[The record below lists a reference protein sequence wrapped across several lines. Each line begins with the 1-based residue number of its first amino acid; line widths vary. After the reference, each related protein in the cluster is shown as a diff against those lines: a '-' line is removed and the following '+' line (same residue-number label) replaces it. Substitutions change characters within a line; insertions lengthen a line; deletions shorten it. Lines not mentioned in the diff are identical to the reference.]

1 MLNLTGTYECKM
13 DAKGRLMLPTALK
26 KQLAP
31 ELQDGFVVKR
41 AVFNA
46 CLELYPMAQW
56 DLLMQRM
63 NKLNRFN
70 KKNNDFI
77 RKFTAGV
84 KLVEIDTAGRLLVP
98 KDLMAFAKLE
108 KEIVLSSAINIVEIW
123 DKESYENII
132 AAGSEDFADQAQ
144 DVMGDIMDIPDGL
157 S

>member
-1 MLNLTGTYECKM
+1 MLNITGTYECKM

-41 AVFNA
+41 AVFNS

-84 KLVEIDTAGRLLVP
+84 KIVEIDTAGRLLVP
-98 KDLMAFAKLE
+98 KDLVEFAQLE

-123 DKESYENII
+123 DKDSYENII
-132 AAGSEDFADQAQ
+132 AAGGEDFENQAQ
-144 DVMGDIMDIPDGL
+144 EVMGDIIEIPDGL

>member
-13 DAKGRLMLPTALK
+13 DTKGRLMLPTALQR
-26 KQLAP
+26 QLAP

-56 DLLMQRM
+56 NLLMQRM

-98 KDLMAFAKLE
+98 KDLVGFANLE

-123 DKESYENII
+123 DKESYEKTI
-132 AAGSEDFADQAQ
+132 ADGSEDFADQAQ
-144 DVMGDIMDIPDGL
+144 EVMGDIMDIPDGL

>member
-1 MLNLTGTYECKM
+1 M

-41 AVFNA
+41 AVFNK

-84 KLVEIDTAGRLLVP
+84 KIVEIDTAGRLLVP
-98 KDLMAFAKLE
+98 KDLVEFAQLE

-123 DKESYENII
+123 DKDSYENII
-132 AAGSEDFADQAQ
+132 AASGEDFENQAQ
-144 DVMGDIMDIPDGL
+144 EVMGDKMEIPDGL